1 MSPSPHAGCQQFKG
15 MLIVHAVA
23 DAANVK
29 HTSSGLAGWR
39 GNDLTEHVEPWRA
52 ALHGRVLG
60 KSLLHGPLKAF
71 PQLAYWVEH
80 PLPVVLAPGLAN
92 TRAQRARMDTLFAR
106 FGVPYADPWEV
117 LKALPVV
124 SDDVDLALVIALG
137 RGALKSFNP
146 WLVQRCARILPRLMA
161 LACCNRPL
169 CFVRYELWALVW
181 EMFGDHADA
190 ADVER
195 WPRTLYAVDESMR
208 IWHDLSVLAVNSHL
222 IPQVYGPQRAIFSR
236 LFQGYGPEERQQIVA
251 AMRAD
256 KRPWNCAELHR
267 VDAAIRRAMASSRFR
282 VGLG

>member
-1 MSPSPHAGCQQFKG
+1 MSTSVRASHQLKG
-15 MLIVHAVA
+15 MLIAHAVA

-39 GNDLTEHVEPWRA
+39 GNGLTEHVEPWRA
-52 ALHGRVLG
+52 ALRGRVLG
-60 KSLLHGPLKAF
+60 ERRLKGPLLAF
-71 PQLAYWVEH
+71 PQLMHWVEH
-80 PLPVVLAPGLAN
+80 PLPIVLAPELASAQ
-92 TRAQRARMDTLFAR
+92 AQRQRLNALFAR
-106 FGVPYADPWEV
+106 FVVPDADPWAV

-137 RGALKSFNP
+137 RRGLKPFNP
-146 WLVQRCARILPRLMA
+146 WLVQRCARMLPRLMA

-169 CFVRYELWALVW
+169 CFVRYEWWALVW

-190 ADVER
+190 ANVER
-195 WPRTLYAVDESMR
+195 WPRTLDAVDESMR

-236 LFQGYGPEERQQIVA
+236 LFQGYHPEERQQIVA

-256 KRPWNCAELHR
+256 KRPWTCVELHR
-267 VDAAIRRAMASSRFR
+267 ADAAIRRAMASSRFR
-282 VGLG
+282 VGLT

>member
-1 MSPSPHAGCQQFKG
+1 MSPSTHAGSRQFKG

-39 GNDLTEHVEPWRA
+39 GSDLTEHVEPWRA
-52 ALHGRVLG
+52 ALHGRVFG
-60 KSLLHGPLKAF
+60 KSLLHEPLKAF

-92 TRAQRARMDTLFAR
+92 TRAQRMRMDTLFAR
-106 FGVPYADPWEV
+106 FGVPYADPWAV

-137 RGALKSFNP
+137 RGALKPVNP
-146 WLVQRCARILPRLMA
+146 WLVQRCAQMLPRLMA
-161 LACCNRPL
+161 LSCCNRPL
-169 CFVRYELWALVW
+169 CFVRYELWSLVW
-181 EMFGDHADA
+181 EMFGNHAGEV
-190 ADVER
+190 DVDR
-195 WPRTLYAVDESMR
+195 WPRTVNEVDESMR
-208 IWHDLSVLAVNSHL
+208 VWYELSVLAVNSHV
-222 IPQVYGPQRAIFSR
+222 IPRVYSPQRAIFSR
-236 LFQGYGPEERQQIVA
+236 LFQSYPLQERRAIEA
-251 AMRAD
+251 AMRAH